1 MTSIHIP
8 FTIYQSAICTFDQLH
23 LAIMV
28 DAGKAAHSY
37 SKIVATVL
45 LPKFKGTFLSM
56 TVVRPAKMAA
66 AWPFTLD

>member
-1 MTSIHIP
+1 
-8 FTIYQSAICTFDQLH
+8 
-23 LAIMV
+23 MV